1 VFVLSS
7 PAPSGFDARM
17 PADTPPPPRLVAI
30 VAVFAAIGLQSWGG
44 GLSAWIRREVVVRR
58 GWMDER
64 SFLVGLTLCQIA
76 PGPNG
81 INLAVLI
88 GTALRGG
95 PGALAALL
103 GMVGLPAVLVLA
115 LGAGLAA
122 LHDQPWLGPTMAGL
136 GAAAVGLT
144 LANAFDLN
152 RRNVR
157 TAGGLAVTAVTAV
170 AIGVFRLP
178 LLAVLVVVVPVSLLL
193 AARGPMR

>member
-1 VFVLSS
+1 MD
-7 PAPSGFDARM
+7 P
-17 PADTPPPPRLVAI
+17 PPPPRLGAI
-30 VAVFAAIGLQSWGG
+30 FTVFAVIGLQSWGG
-44 GLSAWIRREVVVRR
+44 GLSAWIRREVVTRR

-95 PGALAALL
+95 PGALAALG
-103 GMVGLPAVLVLA
+103 GMVGLPAVLVVG
-115 LGAGLAA
+115 LGAGLAM

-136 GAAAVGLT
+136 GAAAIGLT

-157 TAGGLAVTAVTAV
+157 TVSGLAVTAATVI

-178 LLAVLVVVVPVSLLL
+178 LLAVLAVLVPVSLLL
-193 AARGPMR
+193 AAKTSR